1 MTGTGIRAVI
11 FDLDGTI
18 LDSEPAYWE
27 SDRAFLA
34 GWGMEY
40 DAATNEAMAGRGARA
55 FMEIMEELFPGKAFH
70 RLPMEERI
78 RLKDEAYL
86 AHART
91 RVRAFPSVEAFIAWL
106 HGRGVP
112 MAVASGSSR
121 EVIDATLDGA
131 GLLWRF
137 PVRVSAQ
144 DVARGQPEP
153 DVFLEAA
160 RRLGVEPETCLVL
173 EDSVYGLRAAK
184 AAGMRAV
191 ALPSSGA
198 AGGSAYPTADLVVPG
213 GAGAFDMAMVLERWD
228 IGTAASMK

>member
-1 MTGTGIRAVI
+1 MTGPGIRAVI

-34 GWGMEY
+34 GWGIDY
-40 DAATNEAMAGRGARA
+40 DADTNAAMAGRGARA
-55 FMEIMEELFPGKAFH
+55 FMDIMEELYPGKAFH

-91 RVRAFPSVEAFIAWL
+91 RVRAFPAVEAFIAWL

-112 MAVASGSSR
+112 MAIASGSSR

-131 GLLWRF
+131 GLLWCF

-144 DVARGQPEP
+144 DVARGKPEP

-160 RRLGVEPETCLVL
+160 RRLGAVPESCLVL
-173 EDSVYGLRAAK
+173 EDSVNGLRAAR
-184 AAGMRAV
+184 AAGMRTV
-191 ALPSSGA
+191 ALPPPGA
-198 AGGSAYPTADLVVPG
+198 ADGSAYPTADLVVPG
-213 GAGAFDMAMVLERWD
+213 GPEAFDMAMVLELWD
-228 IGTAASMK
+228 IGTAASDK